1 MAALSPKAGL
11 LVVKREEVDLMI
23 RVLKKTSQIVTYR
36 RNNQEYVYIICTYI
50 CIYMYTYT

>member
-23 RVLKKTSQIVTYR
+23 HLLKNKSHIVT
-36 RNNQEYVYIICTYI
+36 
-50 CIYMYTYT
+50 